1 MFMERGLKLDR
12 LDCRLSWILCCIN
25 RLVIVSVGEGQVQSS
40 GLLTSFWGTNELR
53 LLVLLFESMAT
64 MVEP

>member
-12 LDCRLSWILCCIN
+12 LDSRLSWILCCIN
-25 RLVIVSVGEGQVQSS
+25 RLVIVSVGEGQVQS

-53 LLVLLFESMAT
+53 LPVLLFESMAT

>member
-12 LDCRLSWILCCIN
+12 LDSRLSWILCCIN
-25 RLVIVSVGEGQVQSS
+25 RLVIVRVGKGQVQS

-53 LLVLLFESMAT
+53 LPVLLFQSMAT
-64 MVEP
+64 IVEP